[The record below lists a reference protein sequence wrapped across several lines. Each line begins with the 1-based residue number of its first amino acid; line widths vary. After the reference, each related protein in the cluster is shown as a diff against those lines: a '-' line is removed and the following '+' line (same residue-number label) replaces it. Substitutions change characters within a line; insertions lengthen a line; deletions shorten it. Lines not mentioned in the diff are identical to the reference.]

1 MNKSSFNL
9 SSISIAVPLTTS
21 LIIAST
27 FSFQAQSVELS
38 KHLSTIIEP
47 KPINRVA
54 PRYPINAIRQGRE
67 GWAKLSFVID
77 EQGKVSNV
85 LVIETSGS
93 KDFAKAARSAVLKWQ
108 YKPAFENGKPIQQC
122 VNTVQM
128 DFSMKDGGEK
138 GVSRRFKKKYKKAK
152 KALENKDYPQVKI
165 LLAEMTKTKKMHLS
179 ENNFMHFL
187 AADYAKAI
195 NDKPLQL
202 FHLNRTT
209 LSIKGKQKLAAL
221 YNIFQLKIEL
231 QQYKSAHTTYQNIIK
246 MKEAEP
252 YLPQLE
258 KMIKRVDEFIVS
270 DQELLVHG
278 KIQKSGFWSTEL
290 IRKEFSLVDIDGS
303 LDRLDVRCANKRHVY
318 TVESNNTWKLPDSW
332 KNCSLYIFGNTD
344 TSFNF
349 IEHPLEG

>member
-9 SSISIAVPLTTS
+9 SSIAVPLTTS

-27 FSFQAQSVELS
+27 LSFQAQSVELS

-47 KPINRVA
+47 EPINRVA
-54 PRYPINAIRQGRE
+54 PKYPINAIRQGRE
-67 GWAKLSFVID
+67 GWAKLSFVIN
-77 EQGKVSNV
+77 EEGKVSNV
-85 LVIETSGS
+85 IIIETSGS

-128 DFSMKDGGEK
+128 DFSMENSGEK
-138 GVSRRFKKKYKKAK
+138 GVRRRFKKKYKKAK
-152 KALENKDYPQVKI
+152 VALENKDYPQVKI
-165 LLAEMTKTKKMHLS
+165 LLAEMAKTKNMHLS
-179 ENNFMHFL
+179 ENNFMHLL

-202 FHLNRTT
+202 FHLSRTT
-209 LSIKGKQKLAAL
+209 LAINGKQKLVTL
-221 YNIFQLKIEL
+221 YNIFQLQLEL
-231 QQYKSAHTTYQNIIK
+231 QQYKTAHATYQK
-246 MKEAEP
+246 LVEMEEAKP
-252 YLPQLE
+252 YLPQLA
-258 KMIKRVDEFIVS
+258 KMIKSVDEFIVS
-270 DQELLVHG
+270 DRELIINA
-278 KIQKSGFWSTEL
+278 KIKESGFWSTDL
-290 IRKEFSLVDIDGS
+290 IRKEFSLVDINGS